1 MSPIRSSLARSVSKL
16 LGVYR
21 NNDLSLRGT
30 TIVNKAVIPITAVLQ
45 ATGGTDFIT
54 PAPNGPSGETRYYK
68 HHAFTNSS
76 STENFVVTALDS
88 STGFPASVEYYII
101 GGGGGG
107 GAGQH
112 TGGSG
117 GGAGGFLGGSFTAT
131 ANPYT
136 IRVGA
141 GGATNNNGTPSYI
154 DGPNISQ
161 TTAWGGGAGGNTP
174 ATSAGNPGGSGGGA
188 GGDDGPQRAGG
199 VGDRQTGQSTPT
211 GSSPPQGFPGGV
223 GSGTGGGADNMSGG
237 GGGAGQA
244 GGNGSGPGGPGS
256 PQPGGYGKAVPW
268 SSLPS
273 DYGAPGPDGAL
284 RYFSGGGGAAGHP
297 DAGGAFGA
305 GGYGGGAGGGSAAV
319 ANTGGG
325 GAGPHAS
332 AAGIVLFRYFYNSD
346 TNIPD

>member
-107 GAGQH
+107 GTNEH
-112 TGGSG
+112 TSGSG

-131 ANPYT
+131 VNPGYT

-141 GGATNNNGTPSYI
+141 GGATDNNGTPSYI

-161 TTAWGGGAGGNTP
+161 TTAWGGGKGGPN
-174 ATSAGNPGGSGGGA
+174 ASAGTPGGSGGGA
-188 GGDDGPQRAGG
+188 GGNDGPQRAGG
-199 VGDRQTGQSTPT
+199 VGNKQTGTGTDT

-223 GSGTGGGADNMSGG
+223 GSGTGGGADNMAGG

-244 GGNGSGPGGPGS
+244 GENGSGPGGPGA
-256 PQPGGYGKAVPW
+256 PRAGGYGKAVPW
-268 SSLPS
+268 SLPS

-284 RYFSGGGGAAGHP
+284 RYFSGGGGGSGHP
-297 DAGGAFGA
+297 NNGGALGA
-305 GGYGGGAGGGSAAV
+305 GGYGGGAGAGNAAV

-325 GAGPHAS
+325 GAGPLAS